1 MESGNK
7 APVKELPLL
16 SRFAERRSL
25 RKKRTDK
32 NRAKD
37 TESPVGG
44 SELPIYKAGSMTP
57 DSMSPSPQAEFP
69 HPLANVAANADK
81 LKQFDIETDR
91 LRCQLDHLKSQNDVL
106 NLTLNE
112 SKTSCDRLVE
122 LLGRY
127 ESNNTALQLALST
140 CDHMIESYDVLVAL
154 LETNALIHSDTNSLE
169 KKEISG
175 HQRAQSYRKSAESVA
190 KHLLSRL
197 DKTSRP
203 DSGLATSHL
212 DTTWEDSSGY
222 SHTTSSTSTTSSGL
236 EPDFSQNDENR
247 LRDLISRLKMA
258 RSSIQATV
266 MELESVY
273 QDHVPPLEGSSSS
286 VCNSTADLE
295 MAVLAQEMMAM
306 REDRAD
312 LRAKVYLLEKEKQGL
327 ELGLVEKGD
336 KEILMRTKMEHLQEE
351 LLYREPSQ
359 GKHKGMHLD
368 EREAYLRERVENL
381 LDTLEKLTKNSEVRQ
396 KQSGDLIEDLK
407 KANGALTDAL
417 EKSKKKYQTKIKKL
431 EQQLLSLM
439 SSCSQKKAA
448 NPVQTTTNF

>member
-1 MESGNK
+1 
-7 APVKELPLL
+7 
-16 SRFAERRSL
+16 
-25 RKKRTDK
+25 
-32 NRAKD
+32 
-37 TESPVGG
+37 
-44 SELPIYKAGSMTP
+44 
-57 DSMSPSPQAEFP
+57 
-69 HPLANVAANADK
+69 
-81 LKQFDIETDR
+81 
-91 LRCQLDHLKSQNDVL
+91 
-106 NLTLNE
+106 
-112 SKTSCDRLVE
+112 
-122 LLGRY
+122 
-127 ESNNTALQLALST
+127 
-140 CDHMIESYDVLVAL
+140 
-154 LETNALIHSDTNSLE
+154 
-169 KKEISG
+169 
-175 HQRAQSYRKSAESVA
+175 
-190 KHLLSRL
+190 
-197 DKTSRP
+197 
-203 DSGLATSHL
+203 
-212 DTTWEDSSGY
+212 
-222 SHTTSSTSTTSSGL
+222 
-236 EPDFSQNDENR
+236 
-247 LRDLISRLKMA
+247 
-258 RSSIQATV
+258 

-327 ELGLVEKGD
+327 ELGMVEKGD

-351 LLYREPSQ
+351 LLYREASQ

-439 SSCSQKKAA
+439 SSCSQKKTA
-448 NPVQTTTNF
+448 NLVQTTTNF